1 MSGTA
6 YVSERKTKAFTD
18 DAIDDTPGRG
28 ARMNGSREV
37 SKSAKDIRVVPIA
50 EQHIEGF
57 HQCLDSVARE
67 RRYLGFLEAPP
78 LESTR
83 QLVQSNIA
91 SGVPQFVALDG
102 ERVVGWCDISPSRR
116 QGFAHCGEL
125 GMGVRKGFRRLGIG
139 TRLIER
145 TIADAKEKGLERIE
159 LEVYASNRAA
169 IVLYEKM
176 GFVVEGVKRRARKLD
191 GVYDDLVGM
200 ALFV

>member
-1 MSGTA
+1 MK
-6 YVSERKTKAFTD
+6 KTVVVTD
-18 DAIDDTPGRG
+18 SSATVPADL
-28 ARMNGSREV
+28 AREL
-37 SKSAKDIRVVPIA
+37 DIRVVPIA

-83 QLVQSNIA
+83 QFVQSNIA

-125 GMGVRKGFRRLGIG
+125 GMGC
-139 TRLIER
+139 TRPTVAER
-145 TIADAKEKGLERIE
+145 TKCRTPDA
-159 LEVYASNRAA
+159 
-169 IVLYEKM
+169 
-176 GFVVEGVKRRARKLD
+176 RRP
-191 GVYDDLVGM
+191 V
-200 ALFV
+200 